1 MYQLNLREIEA
12 VAGGTSPSLVIAP
25 VIGHPPIST
34 IHLPIAPVKGSPMP
48 LPNPPFQG
56 GPVTAPIV

>member
-1 MYQLNLREIEA
+1 MYELNIREIEA
-12 VAGGTSPSLVIAP
+12 VAGGASPSLVIAP

-34 IHLPIAPVKGSPMP
+34 IHLPIASPMP

-56 GPVTAPIV
+56 GPITTPINI